1 MLRVSDSTTEM
12 LLADDAISFVSIS
25 TGRMCF
31 VLVTQTVRL
40 AIACLL
46 LVSGAEWLAYT
57 TSMSDMLLNAV
68 ALEFVL
74 NIDELVFEALGPLQ
88 LKNVIDLCSSLPG
101 PPVTRWRGIDRTAC
115 MTFVIFAGCAS
126 LIVFFWLLPYRD
138 VLIETKSALCGGE
151 RDFVFAV
158 GATGVPI
165 WSLYRAPNRTAQNG
179 SGAGYWRNGSW
190 VEPTLKPEE
199 DKWSETPP
207 QQRAALDFDL
217 EVVDLLISGF
227 GTFKR
232 EQMNIMDASS
242 PHSLHSCGPDIAVSY
257 NVTDNGRMM
266 CVSSDPGCVQKMTRL
281 DFCEKVTIISALT
294 INQYRTVDID
304 QNPILPLTEDETKC
318 CLSAQLHSSSPLIGR
333 FSVKRFARE
342 SVPESISAY
351 NPRCLDVLGPRDACG
366 GGTCPNNN
374 LLEMSIADSISMQQ
388 CPANAATNFSGGKC
402 PRDEPVCLDG
412 ECVKPTCSQIERF
425 CYDDNA
431 VGLRARQFCSA
442 TCGCANPASQLVLTD
457 PEFGCPVNCHWSNVY
472 LDEIES
478 LSCQDV
484 TAGSAA
490 LASWAGE
497 VLRVSKNWPANW
509 ADMALRIDSVV
520 QYGCSNVAA
529 GKPTGFCVSSGTIW
543 PVKPISYLCPVSC
556 GCAGIRHVEFHM
568 QTNSTAPITHL
579 F

>member
-115 MTFVIFAGCAS
+115 MTFVIFAGSAS

-199 DKWSETPP
+199 DKWSETPLVCG
-207 QQRAALDFDL
+207 QSAHGNTSDLVQCQGASLSHACRLCSCASLCHALMAL
-217 EVVDLLISGF
+217 ALICVLTCVLQCHCSRRF
-227 GTFKR
+227 AK
-232 EQMNIMDASS
+232 ALC
-242 PHSLHSCGPDIAVSY
+242 PLSCVSY
-257 NVTDNGRMM
+257 SVYCVLFRLLCLIPSVLFRLLLPFPPFSCCPLNVRTQLRR
-266 CVSSDPGCVQKMTRL
+266 TRTAHATL
-281 DFCEKVTIISALT
+281 
-294 INQYRTVDID
+294 
-304 QNPILPLTEDETKC
+304 
-318 CLSAQLHSSSPLIGR
+318 
-333 FSVKRFARE
+333 AR
-342 SVPESISAY
+342 
-351 NPRCLDVLGPRDACG
+351 
-366 GGTCPNNN
+366 
-374 LLEMSIADSISMQQ
+374 
-388 CPANAATNFSGGKC
+388 
-402 PRDEPVCLDG
+402 
-412 ECVKPTCSQIERF
+412 
-425 CYDDNA
+425 
-431 VGLRARQFCSA
+431 
-442 TCGCANPASQLVLTD
+442 
-457 PEFGCPVNCHWSNVY
+457 
-472 LDEIES
+472 
-478 LSCQDV
+478 
-484 TAGSAA
+484 
-490 LASWAGE
+490 
-497 VLRVSKNWPANW
+497 
-509 ADMALRIDSVV
+509 
-520 QYGCSNVAA
+520 
-529 GKPTGFCVSSGTIW
+529 
-543 PVKPISYLCPVSC
+543 
-556 GCAGIRHVEFHM
+556 
-568 QTNSTAPITHL
+568 
-579 F
+579 